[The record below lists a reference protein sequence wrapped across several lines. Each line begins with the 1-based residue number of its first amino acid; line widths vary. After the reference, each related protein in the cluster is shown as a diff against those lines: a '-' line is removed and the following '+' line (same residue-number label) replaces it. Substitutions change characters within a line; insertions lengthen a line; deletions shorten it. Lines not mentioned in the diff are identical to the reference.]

1 VDPRLAALA
10 VPAPSVAD
18 LPGPATPPLAI
29 ATRTISPAVPVPSF
43 KPVRGGIA
51 AIRRSRRNLWIM
63 LALATLALL
72 AACALLLRGSAIGP
86 KALNPKGM
94 VPGAAVASPEAQR

>member
-10 VPAPSVAD
+10 VPVPSVVG
-18 LPGPATPPLAI
+18 LPGPPTPPLAI
-29 ATRTISPAVPVPSF
+29 ATKTISPAVPAPSF

-63 LALATLALL
+63 LAVATLALL

-86 KALNPKGM
+86 K
-94 VPGAAVASPEAQR
+94 VPHAKEMTPTAAVAHPEAQR